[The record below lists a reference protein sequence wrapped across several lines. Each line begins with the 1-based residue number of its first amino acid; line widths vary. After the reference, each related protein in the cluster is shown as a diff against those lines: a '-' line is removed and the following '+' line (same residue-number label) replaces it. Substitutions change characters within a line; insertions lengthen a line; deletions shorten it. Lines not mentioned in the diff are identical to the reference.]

1 MLWRVAT
8 ASPSLHIRSSAR
20 RRRRR
25 GRWTF
30 VAVVAVALLGFVAA
44 VLALSGVT
52 LADDAIALARVD
64 VQMFGGTLERVQ
76 AFGPNGQRIPLAVRH
91 QRLTP
96 GTRLAPGERVS
107 IDVLVRRPSWLGW
120 ALGRERHVR
129 LTLRAP
135 VAGVSERWLTVRQG
149 SAVRV
154 SFDRPVSD

>member
-1 MLWRVAT
+1 MSSRASLGSGNCSRSRRSSRPGSRVRMLWRVAT

-64 VQMFGGTLERVQ
+64 VQMFGGTIERVQ
-76 AFGPNGQRIPLAVRH
+76 AFGPNGQRITIAVRH

-96 GTRLAPGERVS
+96 G
-107 IDVLVRRPSWLGW
+107 
-120 ALGRERHVR
+120 
-129 LTLRAP
+129 
-135 VAGVSERWLTVRQG
+135 
-149 SAVRV
+149 
-154 SFDRPVSD
+154 